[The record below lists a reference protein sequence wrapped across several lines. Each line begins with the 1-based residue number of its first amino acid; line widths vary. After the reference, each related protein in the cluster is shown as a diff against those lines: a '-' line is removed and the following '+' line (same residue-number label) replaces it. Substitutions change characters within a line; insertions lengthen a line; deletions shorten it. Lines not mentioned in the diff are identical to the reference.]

1 MTKVK
6 VCGITGFEDAV
17 MALELGADALGFNFH
32 PPSPRYIRPAEAAAI
47 IRRLPPFAVT
57 VGVFVNLPADAVAR
71 AAEASG
77 VGVLQLHGDETPG
90 TCRALARWPLVKALR
105 IGGEGVPGGLEGY
118 PVGSF
123 LLDARD
129 GELYGGTGKT
139 FDWTLARSVARIR
152 PVILAGGLRA
162 DNVSEAIRVA
172 RPYAVDV
179 CSGVESAP
187 GVKDARAL
195 AQFMKE
201 VRDARQ
207 SDHRP

>member
-105 IGGEGVPGGLEGY
+105 LRPTA
-118 PVGSF
+118 SS
-123 LLDARD
+123 
-129 GELYGGTGKT
+129 
-139 FDWTLARSVARIR
+139 RSSSASR
-152 PVILAGGLRA
+152 PWRTRSRSSAASRA
-162 DNVSEAIRVA
+162 ATR
-172 RPYAVDV
+172 RTT
-179 CSGVESAP
+179 
-187 GVKDARAL
+187 R
-195 AQFMKE
+195 
-201 VRDARQ
+201 
-207 SDHRP
+207 

>member
-1 MTKVK
+1 MTRVK
-6 VCGITGFEDAV
+6 VCGITGYGDAV
-17 MALELGADALGFNFH
+17 TALELGADALGFNFH
-32 PPSPRYIRPAEAAAI
+32 PASPRYIRPGAAAAI

-57 VGVFVNLPADAVAR
+57 VGVFVNLPAGDVAL

-77 VGVLQLHGDETPG
+77 VGVVQLHGDETPE
-90 TCRALARWPLVKALR
+90 TCRALARWPLLKALR
-105 IGGEGVPGGLEGY
+105 IGGEGVPGDLETY
-118 PVGSF
+118 PVAAF

-129 GELYGGTGKT
+129 EALYGGTGKT
-139 FDWTLARSVARIR
+139 FDWTLARAVSRVR

-162 DNVSEAIRVA
+162 ENVSEAIRVA

-179 CSGVESAP
+179 CSGVETAP
-187 GVKDARAL
+187 GVKDARRI